1 MIRPLVNQ
9 DVIVKTGTLG
19 ELFRLCGTDTWAFF
33 VWAQTKNGTKYLLD
47 RTFIEHE
54 LAMKEASV
62 YRNTVI
68 NQDNWSES
76 DLVG

>member
-1 MIRPLVNQ
+1 MIKPFVNPFI
-9 DVIVKTGTLG
+9 VVKTGTLG
-19 ELFRLCGTDTWAFF
+19 EMFRLCGEDTWAYF
-33 VWAQTKNGTKYLLD
+33 VWAQTKDGTKYLLD
-47 RTFIEHE
+47 KTFIEHE

-68 NQDNWSES
+68 NPENWSES